1 MISSKTRVFPHASQG
16 GELVDAVKFEDLV
29 NACYAPLY
37 RFAISLARTESA
49 AADITQQT
57 FYLWATRG
65 HQLREGSKAKSWLF
79 TTLYREFLRLHRQE
93 SRFMPEDS
101 DREPAEMPVENK
113 SVGDSIDGAYA
124 LSALQQMSEVYRLPL
139 TLFYLQELS
148 YREIAAVLNVPPGTV
163 MSRLSRGKAMLRKI
177 VCGETCF
184 TRKLKLSHSPS
195 VLNRDF
201 NGELE

>member
-1 MISSKTRVFPHASQG
+1 MISSKTRALSHGFQG

-49 AADITQQT
+49 ASDITQQT

-65 HQLREGSKAKSWLF
+65 HQLRDGSKAKSWLF
-79 TTLYREFLRLHRQE
+79 TTLYREFVRLHRQE
-93 SRFMPEDS
+93 SRFMPEDHE
-101 DREPAEMPVENK
+101 REPAEMPVENK

-124 LSALQQMSEVYRLPL
+124 LSALQQMSEVYRVPL
-139 TLFYLQELS
+139 TLFYLRELS

-163 MSRLSRGKAMLRKI
+163 MSRLSRGKAMLRN
-177 VCGETCF
+177 
-184 TRKLKLSHSPS
+184 KLT
-195 VLNRDF
+195 F
-201 NGELE
+201 NTSQF